1 MSTVWAREASTR
13 RDVRQAATQARKVDA
28 CPAGTPFGGG
38 LRRQLK
44 RLGVS
49 FMDAN
54 AGVSRP
60 IGR

>member
-1 MSTVWAREASTR
+1 MWAREASTR
-13 RDVRQAATQARKVDA
+13 RDVRQAAALARKVDA
-28 CPAGTPFGGG
+28 CPADSPFGGG
-38 LRRQLK
+38 LRRRLK